1 MAWFAQTL
9 SDQNSELWLLEEHG
23 RAVGSVR
30 LDGLEEENHWEI
42 SIIIAPES
50 RGHGIGTAALK
61 LLRQQYKDRW
71 LVAEVLPEN
80 DASRSVFLKAGFTPS
95 IPSGTYVAG
104 PDRKDGPD

>member
-30 LDGLEEENHWEI
+30 LDGLAKGNHWEI
-42 SIIIAPES
+42 SIVVAPEA
-50 RGHGIGTAALK
+50 RNRGIGTVALK
-61 LLRQQYKDRW
+61 LMRRQYKDRW
-71 LVAEVLPEN
+71 LVAEVLPGN
-80 DASRSVFLKAGFTPS
+80 DASRSAFLKAGFTPS
-95 IPSGTYVAG
+95 IPSGTYVAV